1 VSRTDETEP
10 SVGDDDDKGKGNVLS
25 RIARRL
31 QNPREL
37 SGDAKE
43 LLGAIVDT
51 SDRAKTE
58 MVKLVAREVR
68 NYLQELRLRDDLHAL
83 LTGHSLEVKMSL
95 SLKPLRPTGDPN
107 SGAQGS
113 SVDPRREA
121 E

>member
-1 VSRTDETEP
+1 VSRADDVDAK
-10 SVGDDDDKGKGNVLS
+10 VGEEDDDKGKGNVLS

-68 NYLQELRLRDDLHAL
+68 NYLQELKLRDDLHAL

-95 SLKPLRPTGDPN
+95 SLKPLRAAGEG
-107 SGAQGS
+107 GAQGS
-113 SVDPRREA
+113 SVDPGREA

>member
-1 VSRTDETEP
+1 MSRSDDGDRGVDDEEDR
-10 SVGDDDDKGKGNVLS
+10 GRGNVLS

-43 LLGAIVDT
+43 LLGALVET

-68 NYLQELRLRDDLHAL
+68 NYLDELKLREDLHAL

-95 SLKPLRPTGDPN
+95 SLKPLAKGGEP
-107 SGAQGS
+107 AAA
-113 SVDPRREA
+113 SVEA
-121 E
+121 ATEQD